1 MSTSLHQY
9 PSGFSH
15 LPAPNMVDH
24 QQHHHHLA
32 SQHLGPSP
40 LEALAHTS
48 QYAALQYH
56 QNRHVL
62 PNGKAIVK
70 THRLPYA
77 TGPIAPRNQRDM
89 LHERSSRSSA
99 TSGPVRRRISRAC
112 DQCNQL
118 RTKCDGR
125 QSCAHCIEFGLTCEY
140 IRERKKRG
148 KASRKDIAQQQAAAA
163 GKGSQPSEDSTA
175 GSPQSQSKTAESLPN
190 SSPRLPEGQRPLP
203 DLPSRSASMTMGR
216 EMEPNPSYQSRTMSM
231 SAVDTIA
238 EHDSHH
244 QLVDGMH
251 PMHPMQPPRIQT
263 QGLAMHSA
271 GPEYTSMDDYHR
283 NLTYHSPHPIMRSGM
298 HPIVPSHGMEYSGSP
313 YSMMSPQSAHAQA
326 PPNPFRLSD
335 EAANIGYISQ
345 SPVPG
350 SPGWMLP
357 SPSTTM
363 YSGAPQHN
371 PSQQLRY
378 PVLQPLV
385 PHLASIMPV
394 SLACDLLEL
403 YFQSSSSAFMQPV
416 SPYVLG
422 YVFRKR
428 SFLRSHNPRM
438 CSPALLASM
447 LWIGCLT
454 SESPYLSSSPSARSQ
469 LSEKLINLTIS
480 LLKPLVH
487 QTHGDIDPNAASFAD
502 SGLVNGVTMGG
513 FGMPAQDSEIGL
525 PGAPGGLDD
534 VATYMHLAIVISAS
548 EYKAAS
554 LRWWNAAWSLAREL
568 KLGKEVPVTPPPE
581 ANDDDAQGE
590 LDMEHM
596 GGHPNCPSSPV
607 DFTEEQREERRRIW
621 WLLYTVDRHLAL
633 CYNRPLSLLDVEC
646 AGLLQPL
653 DDNVWQAGDFFVDS
667 AQPLPDS
674 TLRRR
679 GPPFECTGHSIFGF
693 FLPLMT
699 ILGEIVDLNYARN
712 HPRFG
717 TKTDWDE
724 HAREISR
731 QLVLYG
737 QSLQELR
744 NRAVNEA
751 NAETLEPVHPG
762 TPSAR
767 SVASSISRAQES
779 LMHAKIVEAYGT
791 HLMHTL
797 HILLNGK
804 WDPISLLDDNDL
816 WISSQ
821 SFVNA
826 TGHAVSAAEALN
838 EILEYDPDLSFM
850 PFFFGIYLLQGSFL
864 LLLIADKLQGEANPN
879 IVRACEVIVRAH
891 EACIVTLNTEYQ
903 RNFRKVMR
911 SALQQVRGRGVD
923 EHVAQQHRREML
935 SLYRW
940 SGDGCGLAL

>member
-1 MSTSLHQY
+1 MLSTNLHQY
-9 PSGFSH
+9 PSAFSH
-15 LPAPNMVDH
+15 LPAPNMVQH
-24 QQHHHHLA
+24 QHHQHHHLA
-32 SQHLGPSP
+32 APHMGHSP
-40 LEALAHTS
+40 LDTLAHTS
-48 QYAALQYH
+48 QYTALQFH

-62 PNGKAIVK
+62 PSGKSLVK
-70 THRLPYA
+70 NHRLPYA
-77 TGPIAPRNQRDM
+77 SGPLAPRNHRDM
-89 LHERSSRSSA
+89 LQERSGRANS
-99 TSGPVRRRISRAC
+99 TSGP
-112 DQCNQL
+112 
-118 RTKCDGR
+118 
-125 QSCAHCIEFGLTCEY
+125 CAHCIEFGLTCEY

-163 GKGSQPSEDSTA
+163 AAGNSAPKSEESSTPEAPEKVSPSKQA
-175 GSPQSQSKTAESLPN
+175 AKSPK
-190 SSPRLPEGQRPLP
+190 LPEGQRALP
-203 DLPSRSASMTMGR
+203 EPPSRSASIATTRPDMDTTPMY
-216 EMEPNPSYQSRTMSM
+216 PNRTMSLG
-231 SAVDTIA
+231 AIDTIQ
-238 EHDSHH
+238 EVDMHH
-244 QLVDGMH
+244 QMSEN
-251 PMHPMQPPRIQT
+251 MHPMQPMQPHRIRT
-263 QGLAMHSA
+263 EGLPMHNPNPMA
-271 GPEYTSMDDYHR
+271 EYTSMEEYHR
-283 NLTYHSPHPIMRSGM
+283 NLSYQPPLQMMQPGM
-298 HPIVPSHGMEYSGSP
+298 HPGVPSHDRGIEYSDSP
-313 YSMMSPQSAHAQA
+313 YSIMSPQSAHAQV
-326 PPNPFRLSD
+326 PSNPFGMPEDQS
-335 EAANIGYISQ
+335 NMGYMAQ
-345 SPVPG
+345 SPVGG
-350 SPGWMLP
+350 SPGWMIP

-363 YSGAPQHN
+363 YSGAPHQN

-385 PHLASIMPV
+385 PHIANMMPL

-403 YFQSSSSAFMQPV
+403 YFESSSSAFMQPV

-428 SFLRSHNPRM
+428 SFLRTNSPRV

-487 QTHGDIDPNAASFAD
+487 QTPGGPDCSSTAFGNGGI
-502 SGLVNGVTMGG
+502 VNGVTMGA
-513 FGMPAQDSEIGL
+513 FGMPTHDSEIGL

-581 ANDDDAQGE
+581 PTDDDASA
-590 LDMEHM
+590 DIDAEHM
-596 GGHPNCPSSPV
+596 GGRYPTGQNTPV
-607 DFTEEQREERRRIW
+607 DYTEEQREERRRIW
-621 WLLYTVDRHLAL
+621 WLLFTVDRHLAL

-646 AGLLQPL
+646 SGLMQPL
-653 DDNVWQAGDFFVDS
+653 EDNVWQSGEFFEVS
-667 AQPLPDS
+667 AQSFSDS
-674 TLRRR
+674 TFRRR
-679 GPPFECTGHSIFGF
+679 GPAFECTGHSIFGF

-699 ILGEIVDLNYARN
+699 ILGEITDLYHARN

-717 TKTDWDE
+717 TKTDWDD
-724 HAREISR
+724 HAREISQ
-731 QLVLYG
+731 QLDAYG
-737 QSLQELR
+737 RSLQELR
-744 NRAVNEA
+744 NRAVKEA
-751 NAETLEPVHPG
+751 NAEEPVHPG
-762 TPSAR
+762 TPSVR
-767 SVASSISRAQES
+767 SVNSTISRAQES

-821 SFVNA
+821 SFVEA

-911 SALQQVRGRGVD
+911 SALQQVRGRGMD
-923 EHVAQQHRREML
+923 EHAELAQQRRREML

-940 SGDGCGLAL
+940 TGDGTGLAL

>member
-1 MSTSLHQY
+1 MVEHQ
-9 PSGFSH
+9 
-15 LPAPNMVDH
+15 
-24 QQHHHHLA
+24 HHHLA
-32 SQHLGPSP
+32 AQHMAQSP
-40 LEALAHTS
+40 LDTLAHTS
-48 QYAALQYH
+48 QYAGLQFH

-70 THRLPYA
+70 PHRLPYA
-77 TGPIAPRNQRDM
+77 SGPIAPRHQREM
-89 LHERSSRSSA
+89 LHERS
-99 TSGPVRRRISRAC
+99 
-112 DQCNQL
+112 
-118 RTKCDGR
+118 GR
-125 QSCAHCIEFGLTCEY
+125 GTTAPDSLANTVSEFGLTCEY

-148 KASRKDIAQQQAAAA
+148 KASRKDLAQQQAATAA
-163 GKGSQPSEDSTA
+163 GGSGAPKSEESSTPQSSDKA
-175 GSPQSQSKTAESLPN
+175 AESIHSGSPK
-190 SSPRLPEGQRPLP
+190 LPEGHRSLP
-203 DLPSRSASMTMGR
+203 EPSGRSASIATTR
-216 EMEPNPSYQSRTMSM
+216 AEMDAAPIYQNRTMSM
-231 SAVDTIA
+231 SAIDSMPEA
-238 EHDSHH
+238 EMHH
-244 QLVDGMH
+244 HMTESMQSI
-251 PMHPMQPPRIQT
+251 HPMQPPRIQT
-263 QGLAMHSA
+263 QGLPMHNPM
-271 GPEYTSMDDYHR
+271 PEYTSMEEYHR
-283 NLTYHSPHPIMRSGM
+283 NLTYQSPLQMMQPGM
-298 HPIVPSHGMEYSGSP
+298 HPVLPSHGHGIEFSDSP
-313 YSMMSPQSAHAQA
+313 YSMMSPQSAHTQA
-326 PPNPFRLSD
+326 PANTFRIHE
-335 EAANIGYISQ
+335 EASNMGYMAH
-345 SPVPG
+345 SPVDG

-357 SPSTTM
+357 SPSATM
-363 YSGAPQHN
+363 YPGAQHQN

-385 PHLASIMPV
+385 PHLANVMPI

-403 YFQSSSSAFMQPV
+403 YFQSSSTAFMQPV

-428 SFLRSHNPRM
+428 SFLRTNNPRV

-487 QTHGDIDPNAASFAD
+487 QTPGGSDASPTAFNG
-502 SGLVNGVTMGG
+502 SGMVSGVTMGG
-513 FGMPAQDSEIGL
+513 FA
-525 PGAPGGLDD
+525 GAPGGLDD
-534 VATYMHLAIVISAS
+534 IATYMHLAIVISAS

-581 ANDDDAQGE
+581 PNDADAPRD
-590 LDMEHM
+590 LDAEHI
-596 GGHPNCPSSPV
+596 GAGYSTTQHTPG

-621 WLLYTVDRHLAL
+621 WLLFTVDR
-633 CYNRPLSLLDVEC
+633 
-646 AGLLQPL
+646 
-653 DDNVWQAGDFFVDS
+653 
-667 AQPLPDS
+667 
-674 TLRRR
+674 R
-679 GPPFECTGHSIFGF
+679 GPAFECTGHSIFGF

-699 ILGEIVDLNYARN
+699 ILGEITDLYHARN

-717 TKTDWDE
+717 TKTDWDH
-724 HAREISR
+724 HALEISQ
-731 QLVLYG
+731 QLVVYG
-737 QSLQELR
+737 QSLKELR
-744 NRAVNEA
+744 SRAVNEA
-751 NAETLEPVHPG
+751 NAEHEPAHPG
-762 TPSAR
+762 TPSGR
-767 SVASSISRAQES
+767 SVNSTMSRAQES

-821 SFVNA
+821 SFVDA

-864 LLLIADKLQGEANPN
+864 LLLIADKLQGEASPN

-911 SALQQVRGRGVD
+911 SALQQVRGRGMD
-923 EHVAQQHRREML
+923 EHAEPAQQRRREML

-940 SGDGCGLAL
+940 SGDGTGLAL